1 MNTIEATG
9 ENQRY
14 ATMSDVCGAIADAL
28 GAYADEHDIEAIAD
42 EAFGWYRAYDP
53 EANVEYLHEQGY
65 YQTVT
70 ADEFWAICAHHTRWH
85 KEEGPDPAR
94 GRGLPP
100 HQETHH
106 APRRRRRHNHSRSPR
121 ARLPAHR

>member
-1 MNTIEATG
+1 MNTIETAAGLAAIIEATG
-9 ENQRY
+9 CDQRY

-53 EANVEYLHEQGY
+53 KANVEYLHEQGY

-70 ADEFWAICAHHTRWH
+70 ADGFWAICANH
-85 KEEGPDPAR
+85 AR
-94 GRGLPP
+94 
-100 HQETHH
+100 
-106 APRRRRRHNHSRSPR
+106 
-121 ARLPAHR
+121 